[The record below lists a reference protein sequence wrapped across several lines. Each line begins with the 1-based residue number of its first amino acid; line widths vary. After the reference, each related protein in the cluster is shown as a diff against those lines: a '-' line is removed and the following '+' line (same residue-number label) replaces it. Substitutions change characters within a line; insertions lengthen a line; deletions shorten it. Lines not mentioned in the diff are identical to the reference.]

1 MILFRVAFPVVELIK
16 LGGDELLITL
26 ILGPLLHVVLVG
38 VILTLIMNAGVRR
51 F

>member
-26 ILGPLLHVVLVG
+26 ILGPLLHVLVG
-38 VILTLIMNAGVRR
+38 GILTLIP
-51 F
+51 